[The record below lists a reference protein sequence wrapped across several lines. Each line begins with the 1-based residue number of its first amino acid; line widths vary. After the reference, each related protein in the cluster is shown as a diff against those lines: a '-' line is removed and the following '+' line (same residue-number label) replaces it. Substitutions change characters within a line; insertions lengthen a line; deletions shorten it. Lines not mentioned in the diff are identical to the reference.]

1 MRLVIDTNCLI
12 AGLLRS
18 SISRQII
25 LSHQFD
31 LYAPG
36 HLLIEIK
43 KCREY
48 LEKKARTTTQEFDQL
63 LETFMERITLVQFE
77 RFGHEFDRALD
88 IMRSVDEKDTAFLAV
103 GMYLELDGIWTEDKD
118 FQKQDVLTVYSTKDL
133 FERLEQ
139 D

>member
-1 MRLVIDTNCLI
+1 MR
-12 AGLLRS
+12 
-18 SISRQII
+18 
-25 LSHQFD
+25 
-31 LYAPG
+31 
-36 HLLIEIK
+36 
-43 KCREY
+43 
-48 LEKKARTTTQEFDQL
+48 
-63 LETFMERITLVQFE
+63 LVQFE